1 MNNYPAPPLPEWGK
15 DDRQLIKQ
23 RHQVKSRFYYI
34 FWGLATVS
42 VFAGQ
47 IYVGSGYRQMSK
59 AFNRIM
65 NDLIQIIKFLD
76 DDQLNIINNYV
87 DTLTFEPNQV
97 FSANEGDGYDFMD
110 NTVKELSSCG
120 IIDPVKVTRCAL
132 ENAVSVA
139 STLLTTNYA
148 VVSQ

>member
-65 NDLIQIIKFLD
+65 DAIVVEI
-76 DDQLNIINNYV
+76 
-87 DTLTFEPNQV
+87 E
-97 FSANEGDGYDFMD
+97 
-110 NTVKELSSCG
+110 NT
-120 IIDPVKVTRCAL
+120 PRF
-132 ENAVSVA
+132 
-139 STLLTTNYA
+139 Y
-148 VVSQ
+148 